1 MIDSAL
7 VIVTAERELLYRSSQ
22 AAALLAAGHGGL
34 RVAGGALGART
45 AKVGEALER
54 SIELACRKL
63 QANGICL
70 SQPGKPPETWLRLA
84 VAPIYLGESS
94 RGAACAAVWIVN
106 ARPPSLPGNELL
118 GALFGLSPAEVRLAL
133 AVLRGCSAGEYAR
146 QTGARLATIRSQLHS
161 IFVKTGARRQ
171 AQLVA
176 LLARVPVLQIAEN
189 GVPKA

>member
-1 MIDSAL
+1 MDAATPGLSHLLRPNGPSPREEKLPALPVMLARALDMIGSAL

-70 SQPGKPPETWLRLA
+70 SQPGKPPETWLRL
-84 VAPIYLGESS
+84 V
-94 RGAACAAVWIVN
+94 
-106 ARPPSLPGNELL
+106 
-118 GALFGLSPAEVRLAL
+118 
-133 AVLRGCSAGEYAR
+133 
-146 QTGARLATIRSQLHS
+146 
-161 IFVKTGARRQ
+161 
-171 AQLVA
+171 
-176 LLARVPVLQIAEN
+176 
-189 GVPKA
+189 